1 MSENQ
6 HKLTIEPIGNHYRIV
21 KIDNETKTPL
31 FEEYDKDIPLEIMER
46 LVEVM
51 QEQYDIGYKE
61 GHQEGYD
68 KGWERGVEDGAKGM
82 YDEY

>member
-21 KIDNETKTPL
+21 EIDNETKTPL

-51 QEQYDIGYKE
+51 QEQYDIGY
-61 GHQEGYD
+61 
-68 KGWERGVEDGAKGM
+68 EDGREDGFESGIRQSY
-82 YDEY
+82 YD

>member
-1 MSENQ
+1 MNSQ
-6 HKLTIEPIGNHYRIV
+6 HKITIEPIGKHYRIV
-21 KIDNETKTPL
+21 EIDCEDKTPL

-46 LVEVM
+46 LYTII
-51 QEQYDIGYKE
+51 QEQYDIGYEE

-68 KGWERGVEDGAKGM
+68 KGWEQGAEDGAKGM

>member
-1 MSENQ
+1 MNENQ

-21 KIDNETKTPL
+21 EIDNETKTPL

-51 QEQYDIGYKE
+51 REQYDIGY
-61 GHQEGYD
+61 
-68 KGWERGVEDGAKGM
+68 EDGFEAGM
-82 YDEY
+82 EQMLLDKSYS

>member
-21 KIDNETKTPL
+21 EIDNETKTPL

-46 LVEVM
+46 LVEIM
-51 QEQYDIGYKE
+51 QEQYDIGCE
-61 GHQEGYD
+61 EGYD
-68 KGWERGVEDGAKGM
+68 KGWEQGVEDGAKGM
-82 YDEY
+82 YEEY

>member
-1 MSENQ
+1 MIENR

-21 KIDNETKTPL
+21 EIDNETKTPL

-46 LVEVM
+46 LCTII
-51 QEQYDIGYKE
+51 QEQYDIGY
-61 GHQEGYD
+61 QEGYN
-68 KGWERGVEDGAKGM
+68 KCWEQGVEDGAKGM